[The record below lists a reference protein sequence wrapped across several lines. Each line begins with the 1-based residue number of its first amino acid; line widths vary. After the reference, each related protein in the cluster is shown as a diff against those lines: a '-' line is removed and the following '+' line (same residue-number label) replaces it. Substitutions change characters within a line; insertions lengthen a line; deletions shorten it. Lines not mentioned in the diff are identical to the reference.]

1 MTIQRR
7 ENQQQ
12 PESSSEKAT
21 YPVHISNLPYSVD
34 KEQLREAFRE
44 FGQILHA
51 SVTLNE
57 DGLSTGYGI
66 VEFSTKEAAE
76 NAA

>member
-1 MTIQRR
+1 MH
-7 ENQQQ
+7 
-12 PESSSEKAT
+12 
-21 YPVHISNLPYSVD
+21 VSNLPYSVD
-34 KEQLREAFRE
+34 KEQLKEAFRE